1 MDSLRSLLAKNPV
14 IKACFER
21 ESGQTDQNVEPVN
34 IVILISETENAH
46 PHAISAKGTI
56 TDRKKVVGKYIS
68 DINEHSS
75 FINLDLKVEG
85 LIEKGEKEST
95 IALRILPGDSTDAPG
110 FTIQIQGTL
119 DNIKFDWIHIQN
131 VEISLGEMNNP
142 VGTTALNPD
151 SEGAENP
158 QESENKDLDLAN
170 MLQAVEAPQED
181 LDLANMLSVFEIPQE
196 PEGRDLSF
204 IQLMEPNLGT
214 SASGNLGLS
223 DMLSPGFGDGEF
235 EDWTFKSDYNWT
247 FAPDDDWTFA
257 PDYNYANRELLP
269 YSHLMEAPASN
280 YGYSFYPLTTGTA
293 YSQIPSLEPHTDYG
307 QPAVN
312 AEIAPTRGSDNK
324 DNDEPLAS
332 FHGTP
337 EDDSECVTVKLNDDG
352 ATPYLSSK
360 TGNISLSSTFTSTS
374 RGIHNDPDIISA
386 GCQVSHTTPVSQQ
399 VPMTDSVNKIQES
412 GNPELQTID
421 QIMDVTPP
429 LMAVETSVQAQI
441 VIPLPITVKISDLAQ
456 GVIPYLQIPARVQ
469 SVASRPEGSTQDVGL
484 PLRALKISALAPNMA
499 PPLVKTGEQKL
510 KNKRVH
516 TNTKISDLA
525 QDVALDSVKSKRST
539 QQSVA
544 SRPKKSTQD
553 VGLLPI
559 TVKIS
564 DLAQGVIPYLQ
575 IPARVQSVASR
586 PKKSTQDVGLPLRA
600 LEISALPRG
609 VCVKPFPKGMTFHPV
624 KKDERIPKKR
634 NEIYAAI
641 CHYIEEDL
649 LDYFKIHNRS
659 LQDIMN
665 DPAGPGEFNKLI
677 SERKI
682 IRIHHYLQLMGML
695 STDKIILSRITHEVE
710 ESKKLFCRIKDA
722 IGDMNNIMYAFRNVI
737 KRDRNIT
744 DDYIIFQII
753 FLLEDY
759 FIPIQLEKMLVVY
772 EENIKEPKHTITSGS
787 TIEKLF
793 KNIYVQIYQEA
804 IITTLL
810 QSKFIEYI
818 KGFDLHTKLGS
829 ELQRAKAVAISQI
842 HNMKLPPPES
852 EDPVSE
858 KPCSR
863 KRKSLCSEGTNDA
876 KRSKSNDAKPGSKQ
890 VSARRTVKKTR
901 KESNSALV
909 VSVGKTSN
917 IKFPPPESEDLVS
930 EEPCSR
936 KRKSLCSEGTND
948 AKRSKSNDAKPGSKQ
963 VSARRTVKKTRKES
977 NSALVVSVSKTR
989 NIKFPPP
996 ESEDLVSEE
1005 PCSRK
1010 RKSLCS
1016 EGTNDA
1022 KRSKKSNLEF
1032 KSEQSSAKRGVCN
1045 RSEASKAEGR
1055 RQQRVQHTQN
1065 VEERR
1070 ITEIQEVYQEFI
1082 DNNPKYTSEDLKRDS
1097 LAHYKIL
1104 QRLGIR
1110 YRLDQAILSIQISNF
1125 LKICPLEPFQNYE
1138 KLPEEMIN
1146 ALDAPQTI
1154 KVMRHFLVL
1163 MHYCIKG
1170 ARLSITNKSPDT
1182 PQGIEES
1189 SNQGYFQ
1196 EALIIHSHVRRT
1208 IELQAYYRNVL
1219 LHHVIPL
1226 SMFLLKEYF
1235 IPAVFNELFSRYL
1248 PTNTQPTEDKMITKQ
1263 LLRAILKLSNEEE
1276 TRQPLVINW
1285 NDFRI
1290 ASLKDY
1296 NGSILLSGKADKKL
1310 KTDQLLRSY
1319 IDDHK
1324 HENHHM
1330 RAKEETA
1337 IDTTITQL
1345 CTIKEKFTTIYTIKS
1360 GVVILEAFILVY
1372 RSVSRKIAL
1381 LRYNIEY
1388 PENSHTTANNNQKI
1402 QALCEIIRTEF
1413 IPLLINQIL
1422 DKYLEDGKKI
1432 DTQALLEINGTAIWE
1447 ERSKDPGFPSTQ
1459 SPVMRAT
1466 CDEGSEP
1473 MTQEGTPPPVLAASP
1488 TIEPLVAPALPR
1500 TQSPVM
1506 RAACDEESEP
1516 MTQEG
1521 TPPPVLA
1528 ALPILL

>member
-469 SVASRPEGSTQDVGL
+469 SVASRPKKSTQDVGL
-484 PLRALKISALAPNMA
+484 PLRALKISDLAPNMA

-553 VGLLPI
+553 VGL
-559 TVKIS
+559 
-564 DLAQGVIPYLQ
+564 
-575 IPARVQSVASR
+575 
-586 PKKSTQDVGLPLRA
+586 PLMA
-600 LEISALPRG
+600 LEISALPEDMD
-609 VCVKPFPKGMTFHPV
+609 VTPFPKGMTFHPV
-624 KKDERIPKKR
+624 KKNERKPKNR
-634 NEIYAAI
+634 NEVYAAI

-649 LDYFKIHNRS
+649 LDYCKTHNRS
-659 LQDIMN
+659 LQDIIN
-665 DPAGPGEFNKLI
+665 DPAGPGELNKLASTEKRAKI
-677 SERKI
+677 HGYLNLMHNLVSDYMRLLIMTCKAEKSQEIFRKI
-682 IRIHHYLQLMGML
+682 NRALGVICRVSDRFQH
-695 STDKIILSRITHEVE
+695 KIKYVRTI
-710 ESKKLFCRIKDA
+710 ESDPEF
-722 IGDMNNIMYAFRNVI
+722 
-737 KRDRNIT
+737 
-744 DDYIIFQII
+744 FQII

-759 FIPIQLEKMLVVY
+759 FIPIQLEKILVVY

-787 TIEKLF
+787 RIEKLF
-793 KNIYVQIYQEA
+793 KNIYVQIYKKNK
-804 IITTLL
+804 LSLPL
-810 QSKFIEYI
+810 QNKFTQYI
-818 KGFDLHTKLGS
+818 KGFDLHIELGPKPQQALMDS
-829 ELQRAKAVAISQI
+829 VSQTSNI
-842 HNMKLPPPES
+842 KLPSPES
-852 EDPVSE
+852 ENPVSK

-863 KRKSLCSEGTNDA
+863 KRKSPCIEGTNDA

-890 VSARRTVKKTR
+890 VSTKRTVKKT
-901 KESNSALV
+901 K
-909 VSVGKTSN
+909 
-917 IKFPPPESEDLVS
+917 
-930 EEPCSR
+930 
-936 KRKSLCSEGTND
+936 
-948 AKRSKSNDAKPGSKQ
+948 
-963 VSARRTVKKTRKES
+963 
-977 NSALVVSVSKTR
+977 
-989 NIKFPPP
+989 
-996 ESEDLVSEE
+996 
-1005 PCSRK
+1005 
-1010 RKSLCS
+1010 
-1016 EGTNDA
+1016 
-1022 KRSKKSNLEF
+1022 KKSNLTLIEKLLWMPSKNSSQDIISSSSNPTQQRMSYHLPQAQESTAPHKLTLETSIAQSVDVISHPV
-1032 KSEQSSAKRGVCN
+1032 KSGEPKPQDNSSNTKKRKPKPQDNSSNTKKRKPNPLDSPVVTQKPGKKEEEQSHLLLKTKELYNKVY
-1045 RSEASKAEGR
+1045 KF
-1055 RQQRVQHTQN
+1055 
-1065 VEERR
+1065 VEE
-1070 ITEIQEVYQEFI
+1070 
-1082 DNNPKYTSEDLKRDS
+1082 DTSYYDAQSNKLSKK
-1097 LAHYKIL
+1097 LIP
-1104 QRLGIR
+1104 
-1110 YRLDQAILSIQISNF
+1110 ILSITIIQI
-1125 LKICPLEPFQNYE
+1125 LKHQLILISLFITPDEHLCIIEP
-1138 KLPEEMIN
+1138 KIL
-1146 ALDAPQTI
+1146 
-1154 KVMRHFLVL
+1154 K
-1163 MHYCIKG
+1163 
-1170 ARLSITNKSPDT
+1170 
-1182 PQGIEES
+1182 
-1189 SNQGYFQ
+1189 NQ
-1196 EALIIHSHVRRT
+1196 
-1208 IELQAYYRNVL
+1208 
-1219 LHHVIPL
+1219 
-1226 SMFLLKEYF
+1226 EYF
-1235 IPAVFNELFSRYL
+1235 
-1248 PTNTQPTEDKMITKQ
+1248 
-1263 LLRAILKLSNEEE
+1263 
-1276 TRQPLVINW
+1276 
-1285 NDFRI
+1285 
-1290 ASLKDY
+1290 
-1296 NGSILLSGKADKKL
+1296 
-1310 KTDQLLRSY
+1310 
-1319 IDDHK
+1319 
-1324 HENHHM
+1324 
-1330 RAKEETA
+1330 KE
-1337 IDTTITQL
+1337 L
-1345 CTIKEKFTTIYTIKS
+1345 CTIIPS
-1360 GVVILEAFILVY
+1360 ILELLTKLIYYGNGTGVYKDHTIPSMMCLLEQCFIPNVLKRLY
-1372 RSVSRKIAL
+1372 LTIIKTSPTDITANMSSEELLKLIYNKITQSLDEELKSTWKESFRFHSMPFINCVLSNNSSESTYTYYISLTEYMYDYSKSTYDLTSTADFNMEGTAKL
-1381 LRYNIEY
+1381 LRDTVSELDIFHSQAYENIKIIKKRIHSRVNAILHYNGAG
-1388 PENSHTTANNNQKI
+1388 PESQDQIKKLWEIVHTK
-1402 QALCEIIRTEF
+1402 L
-1413 IPLLINQIL
+1413 IPLIMNQIL
-1422 DKYLEDGKKI
+1422 DELD
-1432 DTQALLEINGTAIWE
+1432 
-1447 ERSKDPGFPSTQ
+1447 SST
-1459 SPVMRAT
+1459 SH
-1466 CDEGSEP
+1466 S
-1473 MTQEGTPPPVLAASP
+1473 LS
-1488 TIEPLVAPALPR
+1488 PALSGNAQMQRIISGRRDIAAGLVQPQTIR
-1500 TQSPVM
+1500 TAHNEELTHEHAAPVPEPTEVIPTVLSLAHHTSGMTTVNPTVVLSHCNHESWPLIAQETADLPEPNRNYPYSPFS
-1506 RAACDEESEP
+1506 CSYS
-1516 MTQEG
+1516 
-1521 TPPPVLA
+1521 
-1528 ALPILL
+1528 